1 MSAKKAKANP
11 WPEWLT
17 VEDLFEIENSI
28 RAGRKYAEECLF
40 RYKREMGVERP
51 LCKKLA
57 NSISADVKELEA
69 AADFISELALEVRYG
84 GGKETREE
92 GAE

>member
-17 VEDLFEIENSI
+17 VEDLFEIEDSI
-28 RAGRKYAEECLF
+28 RAGQKYAEECLF
-40 RYKREMGVERP
+40 RYKREMGVGSP
-51 LCKKLA
+51 LCRKFEQL
-57 NSISADVKELEA
+57 ISGDLEGLNWA
-69 AADFISELALEVRYG
+69 QTLISQLALALRDG
-84 GGKETREE
+84 GGTETREE